1 MNRAGFQN
9 NYRIKTDGHPKVAT
23 GSLRESNK
31 GKLFHQKQ
39 RDNILELSCTA
50 AKLILDLIEVLAGD
64 HFSIKRNVVDVA
76 F

>member
-9 NYRIKTDGHPKVAT
+9 NYRIKTGGHPKAAT

-39 RDNILELSCTA
+39 RDNFLKLICTA

-64 HFSIKRNVVDVA
+64 HFSIEWNVVDVT